1 MNLIFTTGISARNEL
16 AEMSKVPNWLI
27 SHTTSGPA
35 IGQVDDSIIGSAE
48 LTRSYVRMTKY
59 HAMLLFQNCTTLP
72 SFADVGK
79 DGITGRECVSKL
91 LELTPINFTRV
102 PEYYKEDM
110 TPWMKYDPT
119 EIKTIID
126 QGQVVQG
133 VLDKKSIGKGAKGG
147 IFHLIA
153 NEYSNEAAIDTM
165 FNMQQLAIAHV
176 LHSGFTVG
184 IMDTIITAGAQAKI
198 DQKSSDMINKS
209 RLITERLNN
218 GEIIPPIGKTV
229 EEFFEEQQINV
240 LSVYDDFVEP
250 IMESIDVANNNL
262 FKLIV
267 FGSKG
272 KMENLFNMV
281 SCGGQKLINGERIRQ
296 KFGYKRTL
304 PFFPRFDTSPEARG
318 YVANSYLVG
327 MNSSEYVFN
336 AMAAR
341 FDLISKA
348 LTTASAG
355 YQTRKSVLILQS
367 LVTNNFM
374 WTVKGGGSILQFAYG
389 EDYLD
394 PRKIESVKFHT
405 VMISEAAMRERY
417 FHKSFPEFFAVMQKD
432 REDYRARFLRI
443 EQMNVKELMTDDR
456 GVAVNVERTVQ
467 DAVRD
472 NQEYLKEPDDE
483 ALKEMVNM
491 VTNFCNNLPYVFMN
505 EIQERKKVPLP
516 DFLRSA
522 AWLMQM
528 LVRTHLHPN
537 ALIKLKMITPVLQII
552 LDKIRLRYS
561 QAIIEPGTA
570 VGIIAAQS
578 FSEPLTQYMLDAHHR
593 SASGGTSNN
602 VIGQVTDILSV
613 KSVDSL
619 VNPSMLI
626 PVLPEY
632 ESNRAKV
639 QEIAN
644 NIEVMRFH
652 QFVVS
657 WQIFYEKFGE
667 PVHSQ
672 YKQEADMIR
681 KYMELN
687 PLLTPPSDL
696 TRWCIRFSLNKTT
709 MILKNMSMELIIS
722 KLRMIFPDTFIVY
735 TGENSSRLVIRIY
748 MKNSMFKNV
757 VNLTQVNYIRENIL
771 NTIIR
776 GVEGILNAT
785 VIKMIR
791 SKVNPDGSI
800 SRNDNCWGISTD
812 GTNLAGVLCNRYV
825 DRMRVHSSA
834 IPEMCAVFGLEA
846 GRYKIIP
853 GMRGIVQ
860 TSYRHYLCYADE
872 MSYAGTLSGIELGG
886 LKKRD
891 ASNVLLRMGFANSFA
906 TIKEAA
912 INSMEDTAGG
922 LAQFLIGSVPKY
934 GTMYN
939 SCAVN
944 EDFVRANVK
953 RPEDII
959 AEGLL

>member
-35 IGQVDDSIIGSAE
+35 IGQVDDSIIGCAE
-48 LTRSYVRMTKY
+48 LTRSYVRMSKY
-59 HAMLLFQNCTTLP
+59 HAMLLFQNCTILP

-79 DGITGRECVSKL
+79 DGITGRDCVSKL

-102 PEYYKEDM
+102 PEYFREDM
-110 TPWMKYDPT
+110 SPWIKYDPS
-119 EIKTIID
+119 EVKTIID
-126 QGQVVQG
+126 QGRIIQG

-147 IFHLIA
+147 LFHLIA
-153 NEYSNEAAIDTM
+153 NEYSNEASIDTM
-165 FNMQQLAIAHV
+165 FNMQQLAISHI
-176 LHSGFTVG
+176 LHSGYTVG
-184 IMDTIITAGAQAKI
+184 IMDTIIPKSAQAQI
-198 DQKSSDMINKS
+198 DLKSADMINKS

-229 EEFFEEQQINV
+229 EEFFEEQQINT

-250 IMESIDVANNNL
+250 IMSSIDTANNNL

-296 KFGYKRTL
+296 KFGYRRTL

-318 YVANSYLVG
+318 YIANSYLVG
-327 MNSSEYVFN
+327 MNPSEYVFN

-355 YQTRKSVLILQS
+355 YQTRKSVLSMQS
-367 LVTNNFM
+367 LVVNNFM
-374 WTVKGGGSILQFAYG
+374 WTVKEKNILQLAYG

-394 PRKIESVKFHT
+394 PRKIENVKFHT
-405 VMISEAAMRERY
+405 VMIADSAFTERY
-417 FHKSFPEFFAVMQKD
+417 QHKAFPEFFATMSAD
-432 REDYRARFLRI
+432 RAKYRELFLRI
-443 EQMNVKELMTDDR
+443 EHMNVKEIMTDER

-472 NQEYLKEPDDE
+472 NVEYLSDPSEETLRD
-483 ALKEMVNM
+483 MVATV
-491 VTNFCNNLPYVFMN
+491 VTFCNNLPYVFLN
-505 EIQERKKVPLP
+505 EIQERKKTPLP
-516 DFLRSA
+516 DFLRAA

-528 LVRTHLHPN
+528 LIRTHLHPN
-537 ALIKLKMITPVLQII
+537 ALIKLKMIPPVLQII

-602 VIGQVTDILSV
+602 VIGQVTDILAV
-613 KSVDSL
+613 KSVESL
-619 VNPSMLI
+619 VSPSMLI
-626 PVLPEY
+626 PVLPEF
-632 ESNRAKV
+632 ESNKAKV

-644 NIEVMRFH
+644 HIEVMRFH

-657 WQIFYEKFGE
+657 WQVFYEKFGE
-667 PVHSQ
+667 PVHSK
-672 YKQEADMIR
+672 YSHESEMIR
-681 KYMELN
+681 KFMELN

-696 TRWCIRFSLNKTT
+696 TRWCIRFGLNKTT

-722 KLRMIFPDTFIVY
+722 KLRAMFPETFIVY
-735 TGENSSRLVIRIY
+735 TGENSRSLIVRVY
-748 MKNSMFKNV
+748 MKNSMFKNAPTLAS
-757 VNLTQVNYIRENIL
+757 VNAVRERVL
-771 NTIIR
+771 DTIIR
-776 GVEGILNAT
+776 GVEGILNAF
-785 VIKMIR
+785 VVKMIR
-791 SKVNPDGSI
+791 NKINPDGSI
-800 SRNDNCWGISTD
+800 VRNDACWGIMTD
-812 GTNLAGVLCNRYV
+812 GTNLAGVLCNKYV
-825 DRMRVHSSA
+825 DRYRVHTSA

-846 GRYKIIP
+846 GRQKIIP
-853 GMRGIVQ
+853 GMRSIVP

-872 MSYAGTLSGIELGG
+872 MSYSGTLSGIELGG

-891 ASNVLLRMGFANSFA
+891 ANNVLLRMGFANSFA

-912 INSMEDTAGG
+912 INAMEDNAAG
-922 LAQFLIGSVPKY
+922 LSQFLIGSVPKY

-939 SCAVN
+939 SYAVN
-944 EDFVRANVK
+944 EQFVAKNVK

-959 AEGLL
+959 TESLL

>member
-1 MNLIFTTGISARNEL
+1 MNLIFTKGIAARNEL

-35 IGQVDDSIIGSAE
+35 IGQVDDSIIGCAE
-48 LTRSYVRMTKY
+48 LTRANTRLSKY
-59 HAMLLFQNCTTLP
+59 HAMLLFQNCTVLP

-79 DGITGRECVSKL
+79 DGITGRDCVSKL
-91 LELTPINFTRV
+91 LELTPINFSRAT
-102 PEYYKEDM
+102 EYFREEM
-110 TPWMKYDPT
+110 TPYLKYDPD
-119 EIKTIID
+119 EVKTVID
-126 QGQVVQG
+126 QGRILKG

-153 NEYSNEAAIDTM
+153 NEYSNEAAIDAM
-165 FNMQQLAIAHV
+165 FNIQQLAIGHV
-176 LHSGFTVG
+176 LHSGYTVG
-184 IMDTIITAGAQAKI
+184 IMDVIIPKSAQDKI
-198 DQKSSDMINKS
+198 DQRSSDMINKS

-229 EEFFEEQQINV
+229 EEFFEEQQINT

-250 IMESIDVANNNL
+250 IMESIDCHNNNL
-262 FKLIV
+262 LKLIL

-296 KFGYKRTL
+296 KFGYRRTL

-327 MNSSEYVFN
+327 MNPSEYVFN

-355 YQTRKSVLILQS
+355 YQTRKSVLTMQS

-374 WTVKGGGSILQFAYG
+374 WTVKDKHILQFAYG

-394 PRKIESVKFHT
+394 PRKIENVRFHT
-405 VMISEAAMRERY
+405 VLCSDAEFNAKYI
-417 FHKSFPEFFAVMQKD
+417 HKDFPEFAELMRRD
-432 REDYRARFLRI
+432 RARYRELFTRI
-443 EQMNVKELMTDDR
+443 EHMNAKDIMTDER

-467 DAVRD
+467 DVLRD
-472 NQEYLKEPDDE
+472 NVEYLSEPADDT
-483 ALKEMVNM
+483 LREMVAT
-491 VTNFCNNLPYVFMN
+491 VVKFCDNLPYVFLN
-505 EIQERKKVPLP
+505 EIQERKRAPIP
-516 DFLRSA
+516 DFLSAA

-528 LVRTHLHPN
+528 LVRTHLHPG
-537 ALIKLKMITPVLQII
+537 ALVRAKMIPPVLQII

-593 SASGGTSNN
+593 SATGGTSSN
-602 VIGQVTDILSV
+602 VIGKVTDILAV

-619 VNPSMLI
+619 VNPTMSI

-632 ESNRAKV
+632 ESDRAKV

-644 NIEVMRFH
+644 HIEVMRLH

-657 WQIFYEKFGE
+657 WQVFYEKFGE
-667 PVHSQ
+667 PVHSK
-672 YKQEADMIR
+672 YVHEAAVIANFL
-681 KYMELN
+681 KLN
-687 PLLTPPSDL
+687 PLLTPPADL
-696 TRWCIRFSLNKTT
+696 TRWCIRFALNKTT
-709 MILKNMSMELIIS
+709 MILKNMSMELIIT
-722 KLRMIFPDTFIVY
+722 KLRAQYPDTFIVY
-735 TGENSSRLVIRIY
+735 TGENSRALTIRMY
-748 MKNSMFKNV
+748 MKNSMFKNAPSIASINAV
-757 VNLTQVNYIRENIL
+757 RERVL
-771 NTIIR
+771 DTIIR
-776 GVEGILNAT
+776 GVEGILNAR
-785 VIKMIR
+785 VVKMIR
-791 SKVNPDGSI
+791 TKTLPDGSI
-800 SRNDNCWGISTD
+800 VRDDNCWGIATD
-812 GTNLAGVLCNRYV
+812 GTNLAGVLCNKYV
-825 DRMRVHSSA
+825 DRMRVSTSA

-846 GRYKIIP
+846 GRQKIIP
-853 GMRGIVQ
+853 GMRSIVQ

-872 MSYAGTLSGIELGG
+872 MSYSGTLSGIELGG

-891 ASNVLLRMGFANSFA
+891 ANNILLRMGFANSFA

-912 INSMEDTAGG
+912 VNAMEDTAGG
-922 LAQFLIGSVPKY
+922 LSQFMIGSVPKY

-939 SCAVN
+939 SFAVN
-944 EDFVRANVK
+944 EEFVRKNVK

-959 AEGLL
+959 AESLL

>member
-1 MNLIFTTGISARNEL
+1 
-16 AEMSKVPNWLI
+16 
-27 SHTTSGPA
+27 
-35 IGQVDDSIIGSAE
+35 
-48 LTRSYVRMTKY
+48 
-59 HAMLLFQNCTTLP
+59 MLLFQNCTVLP

-79 DGITGRECVSKL
+79 DGITGRDCISKI

-102 PEYYKEDM
+102 PEFFREDM
-110 TPWMKYDPT
+110 APWMNYDPT

-126 QGQVVQG
+126 QGRIVQG

-147 IFHLIA
+147 LFHLIA
-153 NEYSNEAAIDTM
+153 NEYSNEASIDAM
-165 FNMQQLAIAHV
+165 FNIQQLAIGHV
-176 LHSGFTVG
+176 LHSGYTVG
-184 IMDTIITAGAQAKI
+184 IMDTIIPRSAQAKI
-198 DQKSSDMINKS
+198 DARSSDMINKS

-229 EEFFEEQQINV
+229 EEFFEEQQINT

-250 IMESIDVANNNL
+250 IMESIDCANNNL
-262 FKLIV
+262 FKLIM

-296 KFGYKRTL
+296 KFGYRRTL

-318 YVANSYLVG
+318 YIANSYLVG

-355 YQTRKSVLILQS
+355 YQTRKSVLTMQS
-367 LVTNNFM
+367 LVANNFM
-374 WTVKGGGSILQFAYG
+374 WTVKDKNILQFAYG

-394 PRKIESVKFHT
+394 PRKIEQVRFHSVL
-405 VMISEAAMRERY
+405 ISDAEFTSRY
-417 FHKSFPEFFAVMQKD
+417 AHKDFPEFTAAMSAD
-432 REDYRARFLRI
+432 RAKYRDLFLRI
-443 EQMNVKELMTDDR
+443 ELMNVKDIMTDER
-456 GVAVNVERTVQ
+456 GVAVNVDRTVQ
-467 DAVRD
+467 DALRD
-472 NQEYLKEPDDE
+472 NIEYLTEPTPE
-483 ALKEMVNM
+483 VLAEMVRT
-491 VTNFCNNLPYVFMN
+491 VTEFCNNLPYVFLN
-505 EIQERKKVPLP
+505 EIQERRKSPIP
-516 DFLRSA
+516 DFLTAA

-528 LVRTHLHPN
+528 LVRTSLHPN
-537 ALIKLKMITPVLQII
+537 ALVKHKMIPPVLTII

-602 VIGQVTDILSV
+602 VIGQVTDILAV
-613 KSVDSL
+613 KGVESL
-619 VNPSMLI
+619 VSPKMLI

-632 ESNRAKV
+632 ESNRARV

-644 NIEVMRFH
+644 HIEVMRAR
-652 QFVVS
+652 QFVQS

-672 YKQEADMIR
+672 YSHEAAIIA
-681 KYMELN
+681 KFMELN
-687 PLLTPPSDL
+687 PLLSAPADL

-722 KLRMIFPDTFIVY
+722 KLRMMFPETFIVY
-735 TGENSSRLVIRIY
+735 TGENSRALMIRVY
-748 MKNSMFKNV
+748 MKNSMFKSAPT
-757 VNLTQVNYIRENIL
+757 LAAIHQVRERAL
-771 NTIIR
+771 DTIIR
-776 GVEGILNAT
+776 GVEGILNAF
-785 VIKMIR
+785 VVKMIR
-791 SKVNPDGSI
+791 SKINPDGSI
-800 SRNDNCWGISTD
+800 NRNDNCWGIITD

-825 DRMRVHSSA
+825 DRMRVHTSA

-846 GRYKIIP
+846 GRQKIIP
-853 GMRGIVQ
+853 GMRSIVP

-872 MSYAGTLSGIELGG
+872 MSYSGVLSGIELGG

-891 ASNVLLRMGFANSFA
+891 ANNVLLRMGFANSFA

-912 INSMEDTAGG
+912 INAMEDTAGG
-922 LAQFLIGSVPKY
+922 LSQFLIGSVPKY

-939 SCAVN
+939 SYAVN
-944 EDFVRANVK
+944 EDFVRKNVK

-959 AEGLL
+959 AESLL

>member
-1 MNLIFTTGISARNEL
+1 MNLIFTTGIAARNEL

-35 IGQVDDSIIGSAE
+35 IGQVDDSVIGCAE
-48 LTRSYVRMTKY
+48 LTRSYVNMSKY
-59 HAMLLFQNCTTLP
+59 HAMLLFQNCTILP

-79 DGITGRECVSKL
+79 DGISGRDCVSKL

-102 PEYYKEDM
+102 PEFYREDM
-110 TPWMKYDPT
+110 AVWMKYDPT
-119 EIKTIID
+119 EIKTVID
-126 QGQVVQG
+126 QGRIVQG
-133 VLDKKSIGKGAKGG
+133 ILDKKSIGKGAKGG
-147 IFHLIA
+147 LFHLIA

-176 LHSGFTVG
+176 LHSGYTVG
-184 IMDTIITAGAQAKI
+184 IMDTIITPEAQAKI
-198 DQKSSDMINKS
+198 DGKSADMINKS

-229 EEFFEEQQINV
+229 EEFFEEQQINI
-240 LSVYDDFVEP
+240 LSVYDDFVDP
-250 IMESIDVANNNL
+250 IMESINTTTNNL
-262 FKLIV
+262 LKIIMT
-267 FGSKG
+267 GSKG
-272 KMENLFNMV
+272 NMENLFNMV

-296 KFGYKRTL
+296 KFGYRRTL
-304 PFFPRFDTSPEARG
+304 PFFARFDTSPEARG
-318 YVANSYLVG
+318 YIANSYLVG

-355 YQTRKSVLILQS
+355 YQTRKSVLTLQS
-367 LVTNNFM
+367 LVINNFM
-374 WTVKGGGSILQFAYG
+374 WTVKDKHILQFAYG

-394 PRKIESVKFHT
+394 PRKIENVKFHS
-405 VMISEAAMRERY
+405 VMCSDAVFTERY
-417 FHKSFPEFFAVMQKD
+417 LCKLHPAFFAQMQSD
-432 REDYRARFLRI
+432 RAKYRELFLRI
-443 EQMNVKELMTDDR
+443 EHMNVKDIMTDDR

-467 DAVRD
+467 DVVRD
-472 NQEYLKEPDDE
+472 NQEYLSDPTDE
-483 ALKEMVNM
+483 TLADMTRAVVE
-491 VTNFCNNLPYVFMN
+491 FCNNLPYVFLN
-505 EIQERKKVPLP
+505 EIQERKKAPLP
-516 DFLRSA
+516 DFLRAA

-528 LVRTHLHPN
+528 LVRSCLHPN
-537 ALIKLKMITPVLQII
+537 ALVKLKMIPPVLQII

-578 FSEPLTQYMLDAHHR
+578 FSEPLTQYMLDAHKR
-593 SASGGTSNN
+593 SASGGTQSN
-602 VIGQVTDILSV
+602 VIGQVADILSV
-613 KSVDSL
+613 KSVESL
-619 VNPSMLI
+619 VNPAMLI

-632 ESNRAKV
+632 ESNKARV

-644 NIEVMRFH
+644 HIEVMRFH
-652 QFVVS
+652 QFVYS
-657 WQIFYEKFGE
+657 WQVFYEKFGE

-672 YKQEADMIR
+672 YIGEADMIR
-681 KYMELN
+681 KFMDLN
-687 PLLTPPSDL
+687 PLLAAPSDL
-696 TRWCIRFSLNKTT
+696 TRWCIRFALNKTT

-722 KLRMIFPDTFIVY
+722 KLRTLFPDTFIVY
-735 TGENSSRLVIRIY
+735 TGENSRNLIIRVY
-748 MKNSMFKNV
+748 TKNSMFKNAPTMSAISAV
-757 VNLTQVNYIRENIL
+757 RERIL
-771 NTIIR
+771 ETIIR

-791 SKVNPDGSI
+791 SKIHPDGSI
-800 SRNDNCWGISTD
+800 SRNDNCWGIITD

-825 DRMRVHSSA
+825 DRYRVHTSA
-834 IPEMCAVFGLEA
+834 IPEMCTVFGLEA
-846 GRYKIIP
+846 GRQKIIP

-872 MSYAGTLSGIELGG
+872 MSYSGTLSGIELGG

-891 ASNVLLRMGFANSFA
+891 ANNVLLRMGFANSFA
-906 TIKEAA
+906 TIKEAS
-912 INSMEDTAGG
+912 INSMEDNATG
-922 LAQFLIGSVPKY
+922 LSQFLIGSVPKY

-939 SCAVN
+939 SYAVN
-944 EDFVRANVK
+944 EDFVSKNIK

-959 AEGLL
+959 SESLL